1 MEILSITNVLSSPR
15 ERLGNIIQTEKKKPT
30 RAQSQH
36 KNNPSPLAG
45 PIADNKV
52 PICCSVNELEER
64 KVQESRL
71 KNQMEG
77 EGEWISLWSDC
88 DHLLQLEIGAGKGAR
103 SCRSRKEPGTAPGRN
118 LEFKVDKGTKG
129 ITGSQPATLSKSCSL
144 SPELIYYNLLILIF
158 NR

>member
-1 MEILSITNVLSSPR
+1 MFFPHPGKGLEISFR
-15 ERLGNIIQTEKKKPT
+15 QRKKNPPELRAST
-30 RAQSQH
+30 RTT
-36 KNNPSPLAG
+36 

-129 ITGSQPATLSKSCSL
+129 ITGSQPVTLSKSCSL